1 MIIRPETPAD
11 AEAISAVTEAAFLEA
26 EHSDQTEHLIIDR
39 LRAADALSISL
50 VAEDSEG
57 IVGHIAFSHVRVDE
71 GEGSWYGLGPLS
83 VAPDR
88 QGQGIGS
95 RLVKAGLDMLERM
108 QAAGCVVAGDPDY
121 YGRFGFINSEALNTE
136 GIPNEYFMF
145 LSLHGSKPSGIV
157 HYHPGFYGDVGT

>member
-1 MIIRPETPAD
+1 MMIRPEKPAD
-11 AEAISAVTEAAFLEA
+11 AEAISAVTEAAFRDA
-26 EHSDQTEHLIIDR
+26 EHSDQTEHLIIER

-57 IVGHIAFSHVRVDE
+57 IVGHIAFSHVRVE
-71 GEGSWYGLGPLS
+71 QGEGSWYGLGPLS

-88 QGQGIGS
+88 QGHGIGS

-108 QAAGCVVAGDPDY
+108 QAAGCVVAGDPEF
-121 YGRFGFINSEALNTE
+121 YGRFGFVNSETLNTD

-145 LSLHGSKPSGIV
+145 VSLHGNKPSGIV
-157 HYHPGFYGDVGT
+157 HYHPGFYGDKVA

>member
-11 AEAISAVTEAAFLEA
+11 AEAISAVTQAAFLEA

-57 IVGHIAFSHVRVDE
+57 IVGHIAFSHVRVE
-71 GEGSWYGLGPLS
+71 HGEGSWYGLCPLS

-121 YGRFGFINSEALNTE
+121 YGRLGFLNSEALNTD

>member
-1 MIIRPETPAD
+1 MIIRPEKPAD
-11 AEAISAVTEAAFLEA
+11 AEAISAVTQAAFRDMEQ
-26 EHSDQTEHLIIDR
+26 SDQTEHLIIDR
-39 LRAADALSISL
+39 LRAADALTISL

-57 IVGHIAFSHVRVDE
+57 IVGHIASSHVSVED

-83 VAPDR
+83 VAPER

-108 QAAGCVVAGDPDY
+108 QAAGCVVAGDPEF
-121 YGRFGFINSEALNTE
+121 YGRFGFVNSETLNTD

-145 LSLHGSKPSGIV
+145 VSLHGNKPSGIV
-157 HYHPGFYGDVGT
+157 HYHPGFYGDAGT